1 MSASKFDQIYRSILL
16 SRFFT
21 KGWGKPED
29 LQRLFKFRKIV
40 SNRDTCYQLVR
51 NDHPVHV
58 LKDEVKGNYRFIQ
71 GCFQSPFVDHL
82 PGLLPAEAVNAHFQ
96 LLLPLESRYSH
107 TKPICIHL
115 AGTGDHYFWRR
126 RLLMA
131 TPLLK
136 DGIGSLLLENPFYGL
151 RKPRDQV
158 RSCLHN
164 VSDIFVMGGCLVL
177 ESLALL
183 HWAERQG
190 LGPFGITGISMGGYM
205 ASLAATNWP
214 QPMALVPCLSWSTA
228 SAVFTH
234 GVMSGAIDW
243 ELLQRQY
250 ASQEV
255 YREVIAKM
263 VSSPEDVSFAHCV
276 AFLDVLKPRISS
288 GNDDGQEFSA
298 NAEVELDKDLREKA
312 LAFMRGIMDECT
324 HLANFSLPVDP
335 ECAIIVAARH
345 DAYVPRQGILRLDE
359 IWPGAEVRYL
369 DSGHT
374 ANNKVSSGISW
385 SNLWEQ
391 SWLEE
396 CCNIYD
402 IFYRLC
408 DISKIAEPSN
418 AILISAARS
427 ALVLR
432 ERSSGCRGIW
442 RGARWVRFD
451 VFVKI
456 SFGPEL
462 FMVL

>member
-1 MSASKFDQIYRSILL
+1 MCASRFDQIYRSILL

-40 SNRDTCYQLVR
+40 SNRETCFLLVR
-51 NDHPVHV
+51 NDHPIHV
-58 LKDEVKGNYRFIQ
+58 LKDESKGNCRLIEGTFR
-71 GCFQSPFVDHL
+71 SPFVDHL
-82 PGLLPAEAVNAHFQ
+82 PGLLPPEAVQAHFQ
-96 LLLPLESRYSH
+96 MLLPLRTRY
-107 TKPICIHL
+107 TNKTPLCIHL

-151 RKPRDQV
+151 RKPKQQV

-183 HWAERQG
+183 HWAKQQG

-214 QPMALVPCLSWSTA
+214 EPMALVPCLSWSTA

-243 ELLQRQY
+243 EVLQSQY
-250 ASQEV
+250 CSQDI

-263 VSSPEDVSFAHCV
+263 VSSPEDTALFQDALSTVKLMENENQSMSAKLYGG
-276 AFLDVLKPRISS
+276 ASKKSNLLLQSLKKLAIVDILKSRIVT
-288 GNDDGQEFSA
+288 GNGEPA
-298 NAEVELDKDLREKA
+298 NRTNTSEKGTGREEA
-312 LAFMRGIMDECT
+312 IRFMRGIMDECT
-324 HLANFSLPVDP
+324 HLANFSVPVDP

-369 DSGHT
+369 DSGH
-374 ANNKVSSGISW
+374 V
-385 SNLWEQ
+385 
-391 SWLEE
+391 
-396 CCNIYD
+396 
-402 IFYRLC
+402 
-408 DISKIAEPSN
+408 
-418 AILISAARS
+418 
-427 ALVLR
+427 
-432 ERSSGCRGIW
+432 
-442 RGARWVRFD
+442 GAYIKHHSHFR
-451 VFVKI
+451 
-456 SFGPEL
+456 
-462 FMVL
+462 